1 MRPLIGPLLSLV
13 TGILA
18 APGLDLRYAG
28 PAILLAVLVACR
40 QRGFALVA
48 IGLTGAVLSQ
58 QAAPTGVN
66 AIADDGLARRVILR
80 LDAPPE
86 AGADGVSIEA
96 RVLAAD
102 GAPVR
107 EGRALLRWY
116 PGDATTSAMFEAL
129 DLGRG
134 DTLEVLVRLRRPN
147 AYRDPGVFD
156 YRRFLERQGIY
167 WTGTLRSPRLVTV
180 LGRGWHTP
188 DEIRDWTAG
197 RIARYFDDATTR
209 ALMLG
214 MVLGRRNLL
223 PAGVERRFEE
233 AGLIHL
239 LVVSGFNLAVVA
251 GAAFVLGRRL
261 FSRVRARGIFAL
273 VLILG
278 YALLVG
284 DDPPVLRATIMAVW
298 LVLGRMLDRG
308 YAPANALAGT
318 AMAILLIDP
327 TSIRDMSFLL
337 SFGAVTA
344 ILFVGAPAV
353 AWSHSR
359 LNPALRR
366 LETPGTD
373 RRLPDAVVDLRVAL
387 RVRAELS
394 GWPIECLALPLRL
407 ASLVGEV
414 TLVTTGIQ
422 MLLLPFAIE
431 SFHRVAPV
439 SIPLNV
445 LGAAIAS
452 MVTPP
457 GLLLILLPEPVGAPL
472 AWIIARLLDCLVAA
486 VDIALKLPSSTLR
499 VPSPPS
505 FLWIV
510 FAVGVLMLGFALPR
524 RHVGTTA
531 IAVTGLGGILILML
545 FADFSPKPPPDPVVT
560 VLDVGQGDSILIEV
574 PDGQR
579 LIVDGGGIVS
589 SNIGEGRFRIGEDVV
604 SAYLFSRRFRRI
616 DTLVLTHAHHDHM
629 DGLFDLVRNFEIGE
643 VWLGPNPMVPRYRE
657 FLEAL
662 ALRGI
667 PLRHV
672 RAPDQLGPFRVL
684 HPERGRRVS
693 SEVSND
699 DSVVLLFEWEG
710 RRALLT
716 GDLESSLDAAS
727 LGGSGPVDL
736 LKVPHHGSRNSRLE
750 VASRIPVIS
759 VGANNRFGHP
769 DPSRLP
775 ALRTDLLGAVEVTL
789 APSGPEVEFPGLSA
803 PP

>member
-13 TGILA
+13 TGILS
-18 APGLDLRYAG
+18 APRLDLRYAG

-40 QRGFALVA
+40 HRSFAMVA

-58 QAAPTGVN
+58 RAVPTGVN
-66 AIADDGLARRVILR
+66 AIVDDGVARRVVLR

-86 AGADGVSIEA
+86 ASADGVSFEA
-96 RVLAAD
+96 RVLTAD
-102 GAPVR
+102 GVAVR
-107 EGRALLRWY
+107 EGRALLRWF
-116 PGDATTSAMFEAL
+116 PNDDPTAAIFESL

-147 AYRDPGVFD
+147 TYRDPGVFD
-156 YRRFLERQGIY
+156 YRRFLARQGIY

-188 DEIRDWTAG
+188 DEIRNWTAG
-197 RIARYFDDATTR
+197 RIARYFEDATTR
-209 ALMLG
+209 ALVLG
-214 MVLGRRNLL
+214 MVLGRRSLL
-223 PAGVERRFEE
+223 PAVVERRFEE

-251 GAAFVLGRRL
+251 GAAFVLGSRL
-261 FSRVRARGIFAL
+261 FSHARTRGIFAL

-278 YALLVG
+278 YAFLVG

-318 AMAILLIDP
+318 AMVILVIDP
-327 TSIRDMSFLL
+327 TSIRDTSFLL
-337 SFGAVTA
+337 SFGAVAA
-344 ILFVGAPAV
+344 ILSLGVPCV
-353 AWSHSR
+353 AWTHSR
-359 LNPALRR
+359 LHPALRH
-366 LETPGTD
+366 LGTPGTD
-373 RRLPDAVVDLRVAL
+373 RHLPDVVVDLRVAL

-422 MLLLPFAIE
+422 ILLLPFAIE

-457 GLLLILLPEPVGAPL
+457 GLLLIFLPEPVGAPL
-472 AWIIARLLDCLVAA
+472 AWVLTRLLDGLVAA
-486 VDIALKLPSSTLR
+486 LDIALKLPSATLR
-499 VPSPPS
+499 VPSPPP

-510 FAVGVLMLGFALPR
+510 FALGLLMLGCAVAR
-524 RHVGTTA
+524 RSVRTTT
-531 IAVTGLGGILILML
+531 IAVAGLGGILILML
-545 FADFSPKPPPDPVVT
+545 FGDFSQHPPPDPVVT

-579 LIVDGGGIVS
+579 VIVDGGGIVS
-589 SNIGEGRFRIGEDVV
+589 SSIGEGRFRIGEDVV

-616 DTLVLTHAHHDHM
+616 DTLVLTHAHQDHM

-657 FLEAL
+657 FLETL
-662 ALRGI
+662 SLRGI

-672 RAPDQLGPFRVL
+672 RAGDQLGPFRVL

-716 GDLESSLDAAS
+716 GDLESSLDV
-727 LGGSGPVDL
+727 GSGPVDL
-736 LKVPHHGSRNSRLE
+736 LKVPHHGSRNSRLQ
-750 VASRIPVIS
+750 VGARIPVIS

-769 DPSRLP
+769 DSSRLP
-775 ALRTDLLGAVEVTL
+775 ALRTDVLGAIEITL
-789 APSGPEVEFPGLSA
+789 APGGPRVAFPGLAAS
-803 PP
+803 P